1 MYRTNHWKRPSV
13 ETNVIRKCFPF
24 VIMRQNNIDG
34 IRLYARHRLTRRH
47 QWLMVCGENRF
58 EKQNRISIWRRVAQ
72 GRQWNGETSRE
83 QYLRWRP
90 TARRL
95 VTCGLVLYILT
106 HIILTFWREHVVPGT
121 RCTGSTSYRE
131 HVVPGSSCTQYAV
144 LRGQRHLS
152 GWKFRFGT
160 LTLLSRYF
168 RSLAF

>member
-24 VIMRQNNIDG
+24 VIMRQNNVDG
-34 IRLYARHRLTRRH
+34 VRLYARHRLTRRH

-58 EKQNRISIWRRVAQ
+58 EKQNRISIWRRVVLKVDNGTVKPVENNISADD
-72 GRQWNGETSRE
+72 RQRADL
-83 QYLRWRP
+83 YR
-90 TARRL
+90 
-95 VTCGLVLYILT
+95 GLVLYILT
-106 HIILTFWREHVVPGT
+106 HVILTFWREHVVPGT
-121 RCTGSTSYRE
+121 RCTGNTSYRE